1 MSGGQMPVRLNPAFM
16 FAGVMGL
23 FQAML
28 NTGKN
33 SAFVIGLLPTVQL
46 NLFIWKLNS
55 FLKALNG
62 FLSKGCDRTSSSCSS
77 S

>member
-16 FAGVMGL
+16 FAGVMAL

-33 SAFVIGLLPTVQL
+33 SAFVIALPPTVRL

-55 FLKALNG
+55 I
-62 FLSKGCDRTSSSCSS
+62 
-77 S
+77 

>member
-1 MSGGQMPVRLNPAFM
+1 MSGGQMPVHLKPAFM
-16 FAGVMGL
+16 FARVMAL

-33 SAFVIGLLPTVQL
+33 SAFVIALPPTARL
-46 NLFIWKLNS
+46 NFFIWKLNS

-62 FLSKGCDRTSSSCSS
+62 FLSKGCE
-77 S
+77 